1 MDKKKKNPVAVDNLA
16 KVSGG
21 KDKLTITTY
30 TRGVEGNNNVVV
42 SGTGEQLMNRFDELL
57 NKGTFDNLR

>member
-1 MDKKKKNPVAVDNLA
+1 MDKKKKNPVAGDNLS